1 LDSESERFTL
11 SSRSPNAR
19 VARRVLAV
27 VVGLVLSV
35 LAVEGGYRLLRS
47 SDLSPTTNPAY
58 VEHDDQLGWHYRP
71 GSTHR
76 HHGGEFDVEVHIN
89 AQGFRGPDWPAE
101 KGARRPRVLILG
113 DSFAFGWGVSFD
125 ESLPARLQALRPDWQ
140 VLGAG
145 VSGYG
150 TDQEL
155 LLLEQLD
162 PSLHP
167 DAVVV
172 AFCENDLYE
181 CRDDVAYGKHKPQ
194 FVRAPGGLEL
204 RGVPVPNPW
213 LERVSQAWRGILK
226 SRWEGS
232 FRARERDP
240 NAEWALVFDLY
251 RRMKSVL
258 GPRPLVIVSDK
269 PALARFTAFEQGM
282 AHVDVS
288 AAFQDAQEPVFFAL
302 DGHWNARGHARV
314 ADAVAKALGP
324 LLP

>member
-1 LDSESERFTL
+1 M
-11 SSRSPNAR
+11 
-19 VARRVLAV
+19 RRILASA
-27 VVGLVLSV
+27 VGLVLALV
-35 LAVEGGYRLLRS
+35 AVEGGYRLLRS

-58 VEHDDQLGWHYRP
+58 VEHDDRLGWHYRP
-71 GSTHR
+71 GTTHR
-76 HHGGEFDVEVHIN
+76 HHAGEFDVEVRIN
-89 AQGFRGPDWPAE
+89 AQGFRGPDWPADN
-101 KGARRPRVLILG
+101 ASRLPRVLVLG

-125 ESLPARLQALRPDWQ
+125 ESLPARLQSLRPDWE

-150 TDQEL
+150 TDQQC

-162 PSLHP
+162 PRVHP

-194 FVRAPGGLEL
+194 FVRARGGLEL
-204 RGVPVPNPW
+204 HGVPVPFPW
-213 LERVSQAWRGILK
+213 LERVSQAWRGLLK

-232 FRARERDP
+232 FRDRARDP
-240 NAEWALVFDLY
+240 NAEWALVCDLY
-251 RRMKSVL
+251 RRMKGVL
-258 GPRPLVIVSDK
+258 GERPLVIVSSE
-269 PALARFTAFEQGM
+269 PALARLAEYERGM
-282 AHVDVS
+282 AHVDVA
-288 AAFQDAQEPVFFAL
+288 AAFQGAEEPLLYAI

-314 ADAVAKALGP
+314 ADGVAKTLGP